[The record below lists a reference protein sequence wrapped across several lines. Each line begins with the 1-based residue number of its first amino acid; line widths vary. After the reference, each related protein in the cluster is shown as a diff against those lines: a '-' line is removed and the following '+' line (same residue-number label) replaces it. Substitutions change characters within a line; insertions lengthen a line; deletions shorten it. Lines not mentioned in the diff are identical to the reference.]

1 EPYYRFEEALNEAY
15 SAGLLGKDINDSK
28 ITFNL
33 YTHLGAGAYICGE
46 ETGLMESL
54 EGKRAYPRN
63 KPPFPAQYGA
73 FGRPTTVN
81 NLGTLCYVPMI
92 VNNGA
97 EWFTSIGYE
106 PFPGT
111 LIYGVSGHVN
121 KPGNY
126 ECTMDITLRE
136 LIELAGGV
144 RDGHEIKAV
153 IPGGSSMPVLT
164 ADELDIRMAPDS
176 FKPRGDVQSG
186 LGSAGV
192 IVMDETVSMPET
204 LLNMMK
210 FYVHESC
217 GQCTPCREGCKWIHD
232 VVERMV
238 DGRGTSD
245 DVDLLEQILV
255 NVGDIDKFE
264 FNKTI
269 CLFGVSF
276 GWPATVMVRKFRHE
290 FEALISKNAG
300 GLPVVA

>member
-1 EPYYRFEEALNEAY
+1 
-15 SAGLLGKDINDSK
+15 
-28 ITFNL
+28 
-33 YTHLGAGAYICGE
+33 
-46 ETGLMESL
+46 
-54 EGKRAYPRN
+54 
-63 KPPFPAQYGA
+63 
-73 FGRPTTVN
+73 
-81 NLGTLCYVPMI
+81 
-92 VNNGA
+92 
-97 EWFTSIGYE
+97 
-106 PFPGT
+106 
-111 LIYGVSGHVN
+111 
-121 KPGNY
+121 
-126 ECTMDITLRE
+126 
-136 LIELAGGV
+136 
-144 RDGHEIKAV
+144 
-153 IPGGSSMPVLT
+153 
-164 ADELDIRMAPDS
+164 MAPDS